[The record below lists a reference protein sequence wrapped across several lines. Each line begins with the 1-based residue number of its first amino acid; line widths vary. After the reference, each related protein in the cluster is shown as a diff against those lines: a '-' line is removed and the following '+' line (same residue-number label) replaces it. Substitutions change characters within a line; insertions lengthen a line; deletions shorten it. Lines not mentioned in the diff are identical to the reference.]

1 MTLEDKGFMAEEKRV
16 QTQTMHTTTPVV
28 GEQINVRRTETFE
41 RDYET
46 NNFGRG
52 AAAAIKRVS
61 WGAIIAGVVITL
73 VIQLALSILGLGIGA
88 SAVNPATEQN
98 PGAGIGS
105 GAAIWFAVTTLISLF
120 AGGWVAGRLAGIPR
134 ATDSLLHGLLTWGT
148 ATLLLFYFLTSTVG
162 AIIGGTFRTLGAGL
176 SAATSGAVAAAPTI
190 AGAAQDQLQK
200 SGIDMSSVR
209 SEIEKTLRQTGK
221 PELQPGAIQ
230 NQANVAV
237 NQAQN
242 AAGNAASDPANSD
255 DTVASVLERVSK
267 SGEKTFNAADR
278 EALVNVVM
286 ARTGKSR
293 PEAEA
298 TVASYQQ
305 TYEKAQIQY
314 EQTKAQAAQT
324 AREVG
329 QKTADTT
336 ASAALWAF
344 AALLLSA
351 LAAAIGGY
359 LATPKDI
366 LTRTDN
372 AAARV

>member
-1 MTLEDKGFMAEEKRV
+1 MAEERKTETRA
-16 QTQTMHTTTPVV
+16 TQHNAV
-28 GEQINVRRTETFE
+28 GGEEINVRRTETIE
-41 RDYET
+41 RDYDAPVY
-46 NNFGRG
+46 GR

-61 WGAIIAGVVITL
+61 WGAIFAGVVITL
-73 VIQLALSILGLGIGA
+73 VLQLALSILGLGIGA
-88 SAVNPATEQN
+88 STVNPATEQN
-98 PGAGIGS
+98 PAAGVGT
-105 GAAIWFAVTTLISLF
+105 GAAIWFAVTILISLF

-134 ATDSLLHGLLTWGT
+134 TIDSLLHGVLTWGL

-176 SAATSGAVAAAPTI
+176 SAATTGAVAAAPQI

-200 SGIDMSSVR
+200 TGVDFDISSIK
-209 SEIEKTLRQTGK
+209 SEIEKTLKQTGK

-230 NQANVAV
+230 NQANTAV

-242 AAGNAASDPANSD
+242 TASNAASDPANSD
-255 DTVASVLERVSK
+255 ETVSSLLERIQK
-267 SGEKTFNAADR
+267 SGEKTFNAADK

-293 PEAEA
+293 PEAEQ

-305 TYEKAQIQY
+305 TYEKARVQY
-314 EQTKAQAAQT
+314 EQTKVQAEQK

-329 QKTADTT
+329 QKTADGV

-344 AALLLSA
+344 VALLLSA
-351 LAAAIGGY
+351 IAAAIGGF

-366 LTRTDN
+366 PARTAN
-372 AAARV
+372 SV